1 MYSWLVFLHVLTG
14 FAYILTH
21 GVQAGVMWQLRS
33 EAEPERS
40 LVLISAMP
48 RLTVLR
54 IILVLLLATG
64 LITGFMVPWWRQGW
78 MWAAIGV
85 LAIVGILM
93 NRFGNAYFDL
103 LVVSA
108 RRAVED
114 QKNILA
120 DSSSLDAFHAA
131 RAAWHPWGVTIIGL
145 VGLAVI
151 LWLMMFKPF

>member
-1 MYSWLVFLHVLTG
+1 MYLWLVFLRVLTG
-14 FAYILTH
+14 FAYILAH
-21 GVQAGVMWQLRS
+21 GVQAGVMWQLRG

-48 RLTVLR
+48 RLTLLR

-85 LAIVGILM
+85 LAIVGFLM

-120 DSSSLDAFHAA
+120 DSSSLEAFHAT